1 MRLEAVMRRMLIVTA
16 AGAAM
21 LPRVSQAYER
31 PWCALTDIGGGVMHE
46 NCSVC
51 ELSRCACRR

>member
-1 MRLEAVMRRMLIVTA
+1 LRLAAVVRRMLFVIA

-21 LPRVSQAYER
+21 LQDPRASQAYER

-46 NCSVC
+46 N
-51 ELSRCACRR
+51 LHPPDL